1 MCRTIA
7 VLFMLKIKMEKSH
20 YVASFNL
27 KNIIYIFAKSNLMLY
42 NRRAA
47 LITQATIC
55 SKISRYKT

>member
-42 NRRAA
+42 NKEAA
-47 LITQATIC
+47 LIT
-55 SKISRYKT
+55 